1 MTSRKQVI
9 DEFGI
14 GDTTLI
20 SIYDRACALMADKDV
35 ANGAIKDNEL
45 AYIVA
50 NFDDDD
56 VEALLMDIIHLD
68 ERINKIE
75 YRNYDGTHW
84 KVKEEESE

>member
-1 MTSRKQVI
+1 MTS
-9 DEFGI
+9 DY
-14 GDTTLI
+14 TTWI

-35 ANGAIKDNEL
+35 ANVAIKDNEL

>member
-1 MTSRKQVI
+1 MTIRIVAGGTLS
-9 DEFGI
+9 GN
-14 GDTTLI
+14 TTWR

-56 VEALLMDIIHLD
+56 VEALLMDIIHFD
-68 ERINKIE
+68 ERITKIE
-75 YRNYDGTHW
+75 Y
-84 KVKEEESE
+84 KEEAK

>member
-1 MTSRKQVI
+1 MTS
-9 DEFGI
+9 
-14 GDTTLI
+14 DTTWI

-35 ANGAIKDNEL
+35 ANVAIKDNEL

-84 KVKEEESE
+84 KVKEEESK

>member
-14 GDTTLI
+14 GDTTWI

-84 KVKEEESE
+84 KVKEEESK